1 MGEFLTYIRRNLV
14 EFVLYIVVM
23 VVTFCV
29 ISFSVFLN
37 GLVEQTTETMSDKV
51 QLVIYVDDNVS
62 DFRKDEILTHVKEVG
77 NVDDVEYKTSE
88 EGLEDFVGGLD
99 IDSEVFEVI
108 EDNPLQDIMYVSLN
122 DINLIDKTY
131 NDILDSEYLSEE
143 DVVYNAEGYDIV
155 QNLNKGLIIFMVVMV
170 VIIVTITIPII
181 NILVKNSI
189 DNRQQEIYIKRS
201 IGASRWNILNPII
214 LELFIMMAV
223 SFIAYLG
230 INYYLLVSLRSII
243 NSLNIDVLQVG
254 SLRELYL
261 TGSVVSLGIGVV
273 FVLFMVMYVS
283 FRKVKI

>member
-155 QNLNKGLIIFMVVMV
+155 QNLNKGLIIFMVIMV

-283 FRKVKI
+283 FRKIKI